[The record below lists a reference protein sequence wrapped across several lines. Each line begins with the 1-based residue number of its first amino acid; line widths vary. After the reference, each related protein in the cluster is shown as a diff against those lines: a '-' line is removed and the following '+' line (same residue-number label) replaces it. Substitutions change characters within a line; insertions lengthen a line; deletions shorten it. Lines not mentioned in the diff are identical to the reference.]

1 MNLKSKRK
9 YLQKKYG
16 RTMYLHRKYCLSIPP
31 KCGHKIPNKKTR
43 AAIEE
48 LESGKGIRYD
58 SLEEFWKDLNS

>member
-1 MNLKSKRK
+1 
-9 YLQKKYG
+9 
-16 RTMYLHRKYCLSIPP
+16 MYLHRKYCLSIPP